1 MHKGNTSLTD
11 LQLAILLKEK
21 RGKVKERYVLR
32 KKPRRVEGGGR
43 PGAVNDEVK
52 N

>member
-1 MHKGNTSLTD
+1 LKRDVTF
-11 LQLAILLKEK
+11 KEK